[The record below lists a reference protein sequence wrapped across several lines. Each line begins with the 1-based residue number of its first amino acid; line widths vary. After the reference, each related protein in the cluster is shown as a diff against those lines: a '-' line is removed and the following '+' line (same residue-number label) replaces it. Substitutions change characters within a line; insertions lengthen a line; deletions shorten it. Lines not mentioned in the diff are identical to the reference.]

1 MINTVKELARVEGVK
16 VIATNS
22 LTIGDYRVEKS
33 YKTALVYA
41 DGENIVNL
49 YPSSDPDLK
58 GVYKEMF
65 SKDLA
70 KYYEVPEDIAETIG
84 EWIYNNF

>member
-33 YKTALVYA
+33 YRTALVYA
-41 DGENIVNL
+41 NNENICSL
-49 YPSSDPDLK
+49 YPSSDPDYK
-58 GVYKEMF
+58 EIYKEMF
-65 SKDLA
+65 SKALA
-70 KYYEVPEDIAETIG
+70 KDYEVPEDIAETIS